1 MDIGSVHWK
10 LQPPDLLRTH
20 RYAGGCFLSWL
31 APSSDL
37 RAFVF
42 RAVIVCIV
50 RYGIVPGRVGALLV
64 QPLTVVSFVL
74 IKHLY
79 VQEALDTPIAI
90 AGQKQT

>member
-1 MDIGSVHWK
+1 M
-10 LQPPDLLRTH
+10 
-20 RYAGGCFLSWL
+20 
-31 APSSDL
+31 
-37 RAFVF
+37 
-42 RAVIVCIV
+42 CIV